1 MLQGGVEVTMA
12 GKKKTTRKCLR
23 CGAPERVDS
32 AGYSNLTQY
41 VGPWCGACV
50 TRER

>member
-1 MLQGGVEVTMA
+1 MLQGGVEVTTA
-12 GKKKTTRKCLR
+12 GKKNRKCLR
-23 CGAPERVDS
+23 CGAPEKVDS

-41 VGPWCGACV
+41 VGPWCEACV